1 MEVLAAAFCLAVFWF
16 GMSMYF
22 AGKDKEKYGDTKY
35 DSPSWKA
42 DVDET
47 DLPDK
52 DIKLTE

>member
-52 DIKLTE
+52 DTKLTE